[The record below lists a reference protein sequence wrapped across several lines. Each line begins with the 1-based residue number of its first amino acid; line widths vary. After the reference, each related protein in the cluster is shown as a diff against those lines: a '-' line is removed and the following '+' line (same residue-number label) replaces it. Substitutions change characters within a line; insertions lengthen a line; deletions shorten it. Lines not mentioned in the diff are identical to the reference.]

1 MAMHGQQ
8 VLHNRTQK
16 RIGSEVPLRDRVKMR
31 RSIRSKQTQNAVIK
45 KGNAMKNDHNEQ
57 AARSSATN
65 PGAAYATPANLNSF
79 GIGFPN
85 PPAATPTEPVRI
97 AIVDDNDS
105 IRTGYAGIVRLSSDL
120 ALCGLYPDAESTLRD
135 IDAVA
140 PHVVLLDLSLPGM
153 SGLDCLREIKQRL
166 PKTQVII
173 LTLDCN
179 PDGII
184 AAIQAGASGYLTKAT
199 PPEQILHAIR
209 EVRTGGAPMSSCIA
223 RALVERVRL
232 NGRAQ
237 PAQLEDKSLTARE
250 NEVLRSVS
258 EGYRAKEIAER
269 LHISTFT
276 VQAHIRNIYE
286 KLGVRSLSQA
296 IAKLSHFGQQV
307 TH

>member
-1 MAMHGQQ
+1 M
-8 VLHNRTQK
+8 RSSK
-16 RIGSEVPLRDRVKMR
+16 RSR
-31 RSIRSKQTQNAVIK
+31 QTYNVITK
-45 KGNAMKNDHNEQ
+45 KGITMRNDHTEQ
-57 AARSSATN
+57 AARSATIN
-65 PGAAYATPANLNSF
+65 GVPANDVHASLNSF

-85 PPAATPTEPVRI
+85 PPAYTATEPVRV

-105 IRTGYAGIVRLSSDL
+105 IRTGLAGIVRLSPDL
-120 ALCGLYPDAESTLRD
+120 ALSGLYPDGESTLRD

-140 PHVVLLDLSLPGM
+140 PQVVLLDLSLPGM
-153 SGLDCLREIKQRL
+153 SGLDCLRQIKQRL
-166 PKTQVII
+166 PKSLVII
-173 LTLDCN
+173 LTIDPN
-179 PDGII
+179 PDCII
-184 AAIQAGASGYLTKAT
+184 AAIQAGASGYLTKST
-199 PPEQILHAIR
+199 PPEQILNAIR

-232 NGRAQ
+232 NGRSQ
-237 PAQLEDKSLTARE
+237 PVRLEDKSLTARE
-250 NEVLRSVS
+250 NEVIRSAS

-296 IAKLSHFGQQV
+296 IAKLSHFGDATT

>member
-1 MAMHGQQ
+1 
-8 VLHNRTQK
+8 
-16 RIGSEVPLRDRVKMR
+16 MR
-31 RSIRSKQTQNAVIK
+31 HEHTEQNAQSTATT
-45 KGNAMKNDHNEQ
+45 GFSAHNAH
-57 AARSSATN
+57 AS
-65 PGAAYATPANLNSF
+65 LNSF

-85 PPAATPTEPVRI
+85 PPAFAPTEPVRV

-105 IRTGYAGIVRLSSDL
+105 IRTGLAGIVRLSSDL
-120 ALCGLYPDAESTLRD
+120 ALSGLYPDAESTLRD

-140 PHVVLLDLSLPGM
+140 PQVVLLDLGLPGM
-153 SGLDCLREIKQRL
+153 SGLDCLRQIKQRL
-166 PKTQVII
+166 PKTLVII
-173 LTLDCN
+173 LTLDGN
-179 PDGII
+179 PDCII
-184 AAIQAGASGYLTKAT
+184 AAIQAGASGYLTKST
-199 PPEQILHAIR
+199 PPEQILNAIR

-232 NGRAQ
+232 NGRNQ
-237 PAQLEDKSLTARE
+237 PVRLDDKSLTARE
-250 NEVLRSVS
+250 NEVIRSAS

-296 IAKLSHFGQQV
+296 IAKLSHFGEPST

>member
-1 MAMHGQQ
+1 
-8 VLHNRTQK
+8 
-16 RIGSEVPLRDRVKMR
+16 MR
-31 RSIRSKQTQNAVIK
+31 RSKRSNQTENTVIK
-45 KGNAMKNDHNEQ
+45 KGNAMKNDHTEQ
-57 AARSSATN
+57 AARSSAN
-65 PGAAYATPANLNSF
+65 NPGPGAAYATPANLNSF

-85 PPAATPTEPVRI
+85 PPAASPAEPVRV

-166 PKTQVII
+166 PKTLVII

-184 AAIQAGASGYLTKAT
+184 AAIQAGASGYLTKST
-199 PPEQILHAIR
+199 PPEQILNAIR

-237 PAQLEDKSLTARE
+237 PGRLEDKSLTARE

-258 EGYRAKEIAER
+258 EGYRAKEIAQR

>member
-1 MAMHGQQ
+1 
-8 VLHNRTQK
+8 
-16 RIGSEVPLRDRVKMR
+16 MR
-31 RSIRSKQTQNAVIK
+31 RSKRSKQTSNTVIK
-45 KGNAMKNDHNEQ
+45 KGNTMKNDHTEQ
-57 AARSSATN
+57 AARSIAHSTA
-65 PGAAYATPANLNSF
+65 AAYASQANLNSF

-85 PPAATPTEPVRI
+85 PPAPTPTEPVRV

-105 IRTGYAGIVRLSSDL
+105 IRTGLAGIVRLSPDL
-120 ALCGLYPDAESTLRD
+120 ALSGLYPDAESTLRD

-140 PHVVLLDLSLPGM
+140 PQVVLLDLSLPGM

-166 PKTQVII
+166 PKTLVII
-173 LTLDCN
+173 LTIDCN
-179 PDGII
+179 PDCII
-184 AAIQAGASGYLTKAT
+184 ASIQAGASGYLTKST
-199 PPEQILHAIR
+199 PPEQILNAIR

-232 NGRAQ
+232 NGRGQ
-237 PAQLEDKSLTARE
+237 PARLEDKSLTARE

-296 IAKLSHFGQQV
+296 IAKLSHFGQV
-307 TH
+307 STH